1 MGFDQRVPQRLTSFL
16 TVQIGDKGH
25 QAHPAPFGQRKSG
38 SDRFF
43 HRDQY
48 DQQQKFD
55 RDPYL
60 KTVYLTGELSNFRLR
75 QRHQYFS
82 IKDEN
87 AVIDAVMFERQF
99 RQVNFRP
106 ETGSAVLT

>member
-48 DQQQKFD
+48 DQQ
-55 RDPYL
+55 L
-60 KTVYLTGELSNFRLR
+60 KSSSQF
-75 QRHQYFS
+75 Q
-82 IKDEN
+82 DEN
-87 AVIDAVMFERQF
+87 SPDEIGVQTL
-99 RQVNFRP
+99 QHQ
-106 ETGSAVLT
+106 